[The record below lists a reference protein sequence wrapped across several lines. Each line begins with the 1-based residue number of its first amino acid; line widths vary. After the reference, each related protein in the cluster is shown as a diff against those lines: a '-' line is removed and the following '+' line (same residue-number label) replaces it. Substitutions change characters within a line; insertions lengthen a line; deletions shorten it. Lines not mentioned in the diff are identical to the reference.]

1 MESAFVERAFEPF
14 SQAETGD
21 GRFDKG
27 VGLGLYIVRGLVE
40 AMGGTISV
48 DSAPGTGTTFT
59 ITLPRGS
66 S

>member
-1 MESAFVERAFEPF
+1 VFLERAFEPF

-27 VGLGLYIVRGLVE
+27 VGLGLYIVHGLVE

-48 DSAPGTGTTFT
+48 DSTVGTGTRFRVV
-59 ITLPRGS
+59 LPRAPG
-66 S
+66 